1 MHRVITAL
9 LILIGLLG
17 PRVEPPDNRNGATWY
32 GRAIESFPSVTDEEW
47 DLVDRYRAH
56 PAGAPT
62 AQLRQV
68 LARFDLAM
76 GYAQRGARQK
86 YSDYQH
92 DYAQGFDLTL
102 PHLGKMRTL
111 ARVMQADALVKLHDG
126 HAAAAA
132 GRIAS
137 MYRMGNHV
145 GQDRIV
151 ISSLVG
157 QLVWKTG
164 DQALQTMLDRGALGP
179 AEADEV
185 LRAAESLP
193 STDPFSYVD
202 ATIMEY
208 DLVAHSIQNRLD
220 ALRQAP
226 LDLEPAVEHLAHR
239 RRKAPGNLAELALD
253 DLLLKRLELLG
264 TALGIGLDED
274 LHDLVDVLGIE
285 IEVLAGLLRRHY
297 RVLG

>member
-1 MHRVITAL
+1 MHRVIAAL
-9 LILIGLLG
+9 LILIALLG
-17 PRVEPPDNRNGATWY
+17 PRAEPPDKRNGATWY

-47 DLVDRYRAH
+47 ELVNRYRAH
-56 PAGAPT
+56 PAGVPP

-68 LARFDLAM
+68 LARFDRAM

-92 DYAQGFDLTL
+92 DYAQGFALTL

-126 HAAAAA
+126 QAAAAA

-137 MYRMGNHV
+137 IYRMGNHV

-157 QLVWKTG
+157 QVVWQTG
-164 DQALQTMLDRGALGP
+164 DEALQTMLDRGALGP
-179 AEADEV
+179 VEADEV

-208 DLVAHSIQNRLD
+208 DLVAHSIENQID
-220 ALRQAP
+220 A
-226 LDLEPAVEHLAHR
+226 D
-239 RRKAPGNLAELALD
+239 G
-253 DLLLKRLELLG
+253 
-264 TALGIGLDED
+264 
-274 LHDLVDVLGIE
+274 LVDLDMFDPFDDEESAEHTVLTSE
-285 IEVLAGLLRRHY
+285 EAGEHFDLY
-297 RVLG
+297 AQYID